1 MDKVKKD
8 VQTMKEELEL
18 ELLDEVSGGSLASGW
33 LAIMAKVG
41 HNGCKNQAQYDDVK
55 KAVTALCPGA
65 ASDADFIKVDNYFQ
79 GLLNKN
85 GHIVNDD
92 AEAII
97 KKHGKGF
104 VLNM

>member
-18 ELLDEVSGGSLASGW
+18 ELLDEVSGGSAASGW
-33 LAIMAKVG
+33 LAIMTKVLY
-41 HNGCKNQAQYDDVK
+41 NGCKDQAQYNEVK
-55 KAVTALCPGA
+55 NSVISLYPKS

-104 VLNM
+104 ILNM